1 MVSPLSFE
9 AHSKLG
15 TNFMINTEEF
25 IATARTYFYEDEALL
40 GEVRRVSETYNMCL
54 SYMYAYQ

>member
-1 MVSPLSFE
+1 
-9 AHSKLG
+9 
-15 TNFMINTEEF
+15 MINTEEF

-40 GEVRRVSETYNMCL
+40 GEVKRVSETYNMCL